1 MRVKVFF
8 FYKKKSQVY
17 EKLLSYKARLYYYKM
32 DLTRGKKELLFYMK
46 ERNLY
51 IYKLLFFVK
60 SNEGEKRGLGF
71 IKKDLKNDNKSR
83 IVYYNRRC

>member
-1 MRVKVFF
+1 
-8 FYKKKSQVY
+8 
-17 EKLLSYKARLYYYKM
+17 
-32 DLTRGKKELLFYMK
+32 MK